1 MNYLDL
7 FANAGSGQV
16 RAALA
21 GVGEFGYTLLHRARR
36 IAGFSVTALADRD
49 TARVVQALERLGYRD
64 DQWRACGS
72 AGSAADAMARGLI
85 AVCQDGALLAELP
98 CDILVEATGDAEAGA
113 RHALAAIAARKH
125 VAMVTKETDSV
136 IGPMLARRARA
147 AGVVY
152 TPVDG
157 DQPALLIG
165 LVSWARLL
173 GLPIVAAGKSSEYDF
188 VFDAASETVA
198 WRERSLHVPGFGRLW
213 DRKDGPLPALAEERA
228 TMLRELPRRIV
239 PDYCELCVVANAT
252 GLRPDVAELH
262 VPHARTPEL
271 PQLYAPREHGGLIG
285 RRGAL
290 DVFQCLRRPD
300 EASFAGGVFVCVA
313 LEDESA
319 AGLLAGKGIPV
330 SADRRYAVI
339 YNPSH
344 LLGVEAPVS
353 ILAAAR
359 LGRSVLDE
367 SVRPVCDLAAVA
379 SEQLPA
385 GTRLEMIGN
394 RHTLRGLE
402 ARLLDAATAAPGAP
416 LPYYMLTGARLAQT
430 VAKGAL
436 VTRAAVS
443 PPVDSL
449 LWKLRAEQDASAP
462 WHNAAHG

>member
-1 MNYLDL
+1 MNYLEL
-7 FANAGSGQV
+7 FSGAGARPV

-36 IAGFSVTALADRD
+36 IPGFQVVALADRD
-49 TARVVQALERLGYRD
+49 TAKVARALEQLGYRD

-72 AGSAADAMARGLI
+72 PGAAADTVARGRI
-85 AVCQDGALLAELP
+85 ALCADGALLAELP
-98 CDILVEATGDAEAGA
+98 HDILVEATGDADAGT
-113 RHALAAIAARKH
+113 RHALDAIAARRH

-136 IGPMLARRARA
+136 VGPILARKARA

-188 VFDAASETVA
+188 VFDPAAETVS
-198 WRERSLHVPGFGRLW
+198 WKEQRVRVPGFGKLWNAGDRRLA
-213 DRKDGPLPALAEERA
+213 ALMQERA
-228 TMLRELPRRIV
+228 EALRELPRRIA
-239 PDYCELCVVANAT
+239 PDYCEMCVVANAT
-252 GLRPDVAELH
+252 GLKPDVPELH

-271 PQLYAPREHGGLIG
+271 AQWYAPREHGGLVA

-319 AGLLAGKGIPV
+319 AALLAGKGIPV

-367 SVRPVCDLAAVA
+367 SARPVCDMIAVA
-379 SEQLPA
+379 AEDLPA
-385 GTRLEMIGN
+385 GTRLEMAGT
-394 RHTLRGLE
+394 RHTLRALD
-402 ARLLDAATAAPGAP
+402 ARLADAAGGAP
-416 LPYYMLTGARLAQT
+416 DAPVPYYMLTGVQLARK
-430 VAKGAL
+430 VARGSP
-436 VTRAAVS
+436 VTRADVT
-443 PPVDSL
+443 PPKDSV
-449 LWKLRAEQDASAP
+449 LWRLRAEQDSVFS
-462 WHNAAHG
+462 

>member
-1 MNYLDL
+1 MNYLEL
-7 FANAGSGQV
+7 FAAAGSQPL

-36 IAGFSVTALADRD
+36 IPGFSVIALADRD
-49 TARVVQALERLGYRD
+49 TARVAQALERLGYRED
-64 DQWRACGS
+64 EWRACDS
-72 AGSAADAMARGLI
+72 AGAAANAIARGRI
-85 AVCQDGALLAELP
+85 AVCADGALLAELP
-98 CDILVEATGDAEAGA
+98 HDILIEATGDAEAGA
-113 RHALAAIAARKH
+113 RHALAAIAAGRH
-125 VAMVTKETDSV
+125 VAMVTKETDSAV
-136 IGPMLARRARA
+136 GPILARRARA

-188 VFDAASETVA
+188 IFDPATETVA
-198 WRERSLHVPGFGRLW
+198 WKEKRVRVPGFDRLW
-213 DRKDGPLPALAEERA
+213 DAGGGSLPALATARA
-228 TMLRELPRRIV
+228 EALRELPRRIV
-239 PDYCELCVVANAT
+239 PDYCEMCVVANAT
-252 GLRPDVAELH
+252 GLRPDLPELH

-271 PQLYAPREHGGLIG
+271 PRWYAPREHGGLIG
-285 RRGAL
+285 QRGAL

-313 LEDESA
+313 LEDAGA
-319 AGLLAGKGIPV
+319 AELLAGKGIPV

-367 SVRPVCDLAAVA
+367 SVRPVCDMVAVA
-379 SEQLPA
+379 SEPLRA
-385 GTRLEMIGN
+385 GTRLEMVGT
-394 RHTLRGLE
+394 RHTLRALE
-402 ARLLDAATAAPGAP
+402 ARLADAAPVAPEAP
-416 LPYYMLTGARLAQT
+416 VPYYMLAGARLVKD
-430 VAKGAL
+430 VALGAP
-436 VTRAAVS
+436 VTHGAIAA
-443 PPVDSL
+443 PADSV
-449 LWKLRAEQDASAP
+449 LWKLRAEQDAAF
-462 WHNAAHG
+462 G

>member
-1 MNYLDL
+1 MNYQEL
-7 FANAGSGQV
+7 FGKAGARPL

-36 IAGFSVTALADRD
+36 IPGFRVVALADRD
-49 TARVVQALERLGYRD
+49 TARVAQALERLGYRD
-64 DQWRACGS
+64 TEWHACGS
-72 AGSAADAMARGLI
+72 PGAAADTIARGRI
-85 AVCQDGALLAELP
+85 ALCADGELLSDLP
-98 CDILVEATGDAEAGA
+98 HDILVEATGDAEAGA
-113 RHALAAIAARKH
+113 RHALAAIAAGKH
-125 VAMVTKETDSV
+125 VAMVTKETDCV
-136 IGPMLARRARA
+136 AGPMLARRARE

-188 VFDAASETVA
+188 VFDAAAETVS
-198 WRERSLHVPGFGRLW
+198 WKEKRVPVPGFGKLW
-213 DRKDGPLPALAEERA
+213 DAGGGKLAALMQARAEA
-228 TMLRELPRRIV
+228 LRELPRRIV
-239 PDYCELCVVANAT
+239 PDYCEMCVVANAT
-252 GLRPDVAELH
+252 GLRPDVPELH

-271 PQLYAPREHGGLIG
+271 PQWYAPREHGGLVA

-290 DVFQCLRRPD
+290 DVFQCLRRSD

-319 AGLLAGKGIPV
+319 AELLAGKGIPV

-359 LGRSVLDE
+359 LGRSVLDA
-367 SVRPVCDLAAVA
+367 SVRPVCDMIAVA
-379 SEQLPA
+379 TEDLPA
-385 GTRLEMIGN
+385 GTLLEMVGT
-394 RHTLRGLE
+394 RHTLRALD
-402 ARLLDAATAAPGAP
+402 ARLVDASPAAPDAP
-416 LPYYMLTGARLAQT
+416 VPYYMLTGARLAKG
-430 VAKGAL
+430 VAKGTP
-436 VTRAAVS
+436 VTRSAVAA
-443 PPVDSL
+443 PGDSV
-449 LWKLRAEQDASAP
+449 LWKLRAEQDAAFF
-462 WHNAAHG
+462 

>member
-1 MNYLDL
+1 MNYLEL
-7 FANAGSGQV
+7 FANAGSRPL

-36 IAGFSVTALADRD
+36 IPGFRVVALADRD
-49 TARVVQALERLGYRD
+49 TARVAQALERLGYRETE
-64 DQWRACGS
+64 WRACGS
-72 AGSAADAMARGLI
+72 SGAAADTIARGHI
-85 AVCQDGALLAELP
+85 ALCADGSLLAGLP
-98 CDILVEATGDAEAGA
+98 HDILIEATGDAEAGA
-113 RHALAAIAARKH
+113 RHAVAAIAAGRH
-125 VAMVTKETDSV
+125 VAMVTKETDSAV
-136 IGPMLARRARA
+136 GPILARKARA

-188 VFDAASETVA
+188 VFDAAAETVS
-198 WRERSLHVPGFGRLW
+198 WQEKRVRVPGFGKLW
-213 DRKDGPLPALAEERA
+213 DAGGRALPALMQARA
-228 TMLRELPRRIV
+228 DALRELPRRIV
-239 PDYCELCVVANAT
+239 PDYCEMCVVANAT
-252 GLRPDVAELH
+252 GLKPDAAELH

-271 PQLYAPREHGGLIG
+271 PQWYAPREHGGLIG

-319 AGLLAGKGIPV
+319 AELLAGKGIPV

-344 LLGVEAPVS
+344 LLGIEAPVS

-367 SVRPVCDLAAVA
+367 SVRPVCDVIAVA
-379 SEQLPA
+379 AEDLPA
-385 GTRLEMIGN
+385 GTTLEMVGN
-394 RHTLRGLE
+394 RHTLRALN
-402 ARLLDAATAAPGAP
+402 AHLADAVPAAPDSAV
-416 LPYYMLTGARLAQT
+416 PYYMLPGVRLAKS
-430 VAKGAL
+430 VAKGAP
-436 VTRAAVS
+436 VTRSAVAA
-443 PPVDSL
+443 PEDSV
-449 LWKLRAEQDASAP
+449 LWKLRAEQDAAF
-462 WHNAAHG
+462 G